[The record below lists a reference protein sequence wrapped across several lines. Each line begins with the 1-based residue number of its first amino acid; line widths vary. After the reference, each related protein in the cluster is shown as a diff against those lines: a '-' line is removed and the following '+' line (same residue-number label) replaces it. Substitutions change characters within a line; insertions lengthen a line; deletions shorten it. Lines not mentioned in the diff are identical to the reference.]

1 MLKPGTI
8 VRIKTLNEIIADH
21 PEVQMKNAIQK
32 WQNRICVI
40 QWFKAIVP
48 LNSESN
54 QAQFQ
59 YKLSLLEKSVNP
71 ADDTF
76 RRNPIE
82 SLLWFD
88 YEIEL
93 YDQPDVQEDAY
104 MCLIGGTG

>member
-59 YKLSLLEKSVNP
+59 YKLSLLEKAKGKSVNKRQKNGNFSISF
-71 ADDTF
+71 AEKKRDF
-76 RRNPIE
+76 KRAW
-82 SLLWFD
+82 S
-88 YEIEL
+88 
-93 YDQPDVQEDAY
+93 
-104 MCLIGGTG
+104 